1 MEQQF
6 LDLKIVGAGEFDDL
20 HTRQI
25 QLVHHGL
32 KFPLLVLP
40 EDNAA
45 LVKFRQGGGKTL
57 RQSVL
62 NRFDGHGGFL
72 LNNSLEREPFSD
84 FF

>member
-20 HTRQI
+20 HAQQI

-45 LVKFRQGGGKTL
+45 LIEFWQRGSKA
-57 RQSVL
+57 
-62 NRFDGHGGFL
+62 L
-72 LNNSLEREPFSD
+72 L
-84 FF
+84 